1 MFLLGRNLRAPKGRE
16 GWRNLSSRALGARE
30 RLAHPSRVQL
40 HLELLQ
46 VQPLLGLIGVQ
57 VVVKVPGSIP
67 ETVELPLW
75 SQQDGG
81 RSLLVGHPR
90 VASLPSPAVKERQRL
105 WAFLHGCEHL
115 LCARLVQMW
124 VLTVAATG
132 ALIADGF
139 SLKQAGEKHT
149 HKYLP
154 HQMEMKGSGR

>member
-1 MFLLGRNLRAPKGRE
+1 M
-16 GWRNLSSRALGARE
+16 
-30 RLAHPSRVQL
+30 
-40 HLELLQ
+40 
-46 VQPLLGLIGVQ
+46 
-57 VVVKVPGSIP
+57 
-67 ETVELPLW
+67 
-75 SQQDGG
+75 
-81 RSLLVGHPR
+81 
-90 VASLPSPAVKERQRL
+90 
-105 WAFLHGCEHL
+105 HGCEHL